1 MDEVWRLAILDKLSL
16 LTPCTS
22 VDVTLKTRLLQDRVI
37 TWEFSEELVKNSN
50 GDLAEIAFNHLQLQI
65 H

>member
-16 LTPCTS
+16 LTPCTR

-37 TWEFSEELVKNSN
+37 TSEFCEELVKNSN
-50 GDLAEIAFNHLQLQI
+50 GDLVEIAFIIYNLQI
-65 H
+65 Y